1 MSLLSAPADV
11 RRKKSGILR
20 TPSSKLRQMASRV
33 FHDPEPAP
41 TLPPTGPTTRAASKR
56 AALGTVDANAHTT
69 TTPTGSSHATG
80 FFGKLASLG
89 RRRSRPNSPGPS
101 TAMMRTR

>member
-33 FHDPEPAP
+33 FHDPEPTP

-56 AALGTVDANAHTT
+56 AALSTVDVNAHTT
-69 TTPTGSSHATG
+69 TTPTGHATG

-89 RRRSRPNSPGPS
+89 RRRSRPNSPGAFS
-101 TAMMRTR
+101 AVECAS